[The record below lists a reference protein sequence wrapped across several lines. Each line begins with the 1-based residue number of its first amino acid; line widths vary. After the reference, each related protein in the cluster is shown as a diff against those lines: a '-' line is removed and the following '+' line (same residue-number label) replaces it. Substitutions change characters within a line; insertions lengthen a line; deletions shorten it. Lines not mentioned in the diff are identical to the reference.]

1 MGLSLLNERNM
12 AKNYESKVPIVEVGD
27 THFKMSTMW
36 ACLTE
41 GFLSV
46 LLLHNL
52 FRATSWQNA
61 KTIVCTLWAMA
72 ASCGT
77 RFFFFFLTE
86 NIALLFY
93 SCQATFQ
100 VFNISQISLANKN
113 IVYQDAWRRKS
124 VSFCIKIKKNH
135 SYISFFF

>member
-1 MGLSLLNERNM
+1 M

-77 RFFFFFLTE
+77 RFFFFFLFDRKYSF
-86 NIALLFY
+86 AFLFLSGY
-93 SCQATFQ
+93 FSS
-100 VFNISQISLANKN
+100 I
-113 IVYQDAWRRKS
+113 
-124 VSFCIKIKKNH
+124 
-135 SYISFFF
+135 